1 MAAKE
6 AQSGVREPSSQD
18 LGTIHEIFTSGPRDM
33 LPHASMSHPCRPAPN
48 DSVKLAQ
55 ERPATGIPGII
66 LLILPWWKWAQLLYE
81 SLVQSERLRRWG
93 HLDLLPECIATD
105 LKLAS
110 NAGPVTETGVSAHG
124 DAMRLFVAWILL

>member
-6 AQSGVREPSSQD
+6 AQSGVKEPISED
-18 LGTIHEIFTSGPRDM
+18 FETIHEVFTGRPFD
-33 LPHASMSHPCRPAPN
+33 LLAQASMSNPCSPTPN
-48 DSVKLAQ
+48 GSIMLTQ

-66 LLILPWWKWAQLLYE
+66 LLILPWWRWAQLLYE
-81 SLVQSERLRRWG
+81 SLVQGERLRRWG

-105 LKLAS
+105 LKLAGD
-110 NAGPVTETGVSAHG
+110 AGPVTESGVSAHG